1 MFYFATAQNCNHL
14 KVISPE
20 ILKDKLK
27 ACASLRPYSY
37 LTLPAFISIWVF
49 ILSLFHQNPKMGSG
63 KPLVVERRSSSSVA
77 PVLFDLLLVGHSS
90 QALTPHHLLS
100 FWPFL
105 SSSSQRQ
112 TALPSTDH
120 LFHLFSSFWLPSF
133 LTDVLSRL
141 DYAHVISS
149 RNTNWCVWST
159 TCLHWL

>member
-90 QALTPHHLLS
+90 QALTPHHLSVLLTLLVLFFPTANCPS
-100 FWPFL
+100 LHRPSLPPFQLILVTFL
-105 SSSSQRQ
+105 SYRC
-112 TALPSTDH
+112 TFAA
-120 LFHLFSSFWLPSF
+120 WLCPCYF
-133 LTDVLSRL
+133 L
-141 DYAHVISS
+141 
-149 RNTNWCVWST
+149 
-159 TCLHWL
+159 